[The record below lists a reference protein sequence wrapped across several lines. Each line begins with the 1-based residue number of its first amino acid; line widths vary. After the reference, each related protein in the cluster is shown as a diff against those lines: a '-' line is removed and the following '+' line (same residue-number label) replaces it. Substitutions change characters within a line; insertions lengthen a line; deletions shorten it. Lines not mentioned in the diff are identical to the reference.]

1 MSEENKKDLFGSH
14 CRRAALSCL
23 LIETIKGY
31 LERNTELTI
40 WVDVHQ
46 LEKTEKDMREG
57 VKFSRGFLALING
70 PVKNNEAPDDDE
82 AENAY
87 FNRPFCIL
95 ELEEALRSGIPVVP
109 IIHPMDK
116 LNIGKLIAGF
126 PEHLREPIGS
136 LEFIVLDRNDPEMFE
151 VGMRKILRAVKL
163 LPVPVSRPPSTPTPH
178 GPDPLYKK
186 KGLTL
191 CPTSLA
197 PTPCGPDLLPQ
208 PHSPI
213 GTPAGPPLPP
223 SRNPRTASVLISLPC
238 WRERTWTTSGAASRR
253 TTS

>member
-82 AENAY
+82 TENAY

-163 LPVPVSRPPSTPTPH
+163 LPVPVSRPPLDTH
-178 GPDPLYKK
+178 
-186 KGLTL
+186 
-191 CPTSLA
+191 A
-197 PTPCGPDLLPQ
+197 
-208 PHSPI
+208 
-213 GTPAGPPLPP
+213 
-223 SRNPRTASVLISLPC
+223 PRT
-238 WRERTWTTSGAASRR
+238 
-253 TTS
+253 